1 MIATIE
7 FPNFK
12 LKYTLNFKFIY
23 SDWGFSQ
30 LSAAVAKQWLKKI
43 PAVKFIPINT
53 KSWIQR

>member
-12 LKYTLNFKFIY
+12 LNYKLNFKSIY

-30 LSAAVAKQWLKKI
+30 LSAAVAKQWLKKV
-43 PAVKFIPINT
+43 PAVKFSLINT
-53 KSWIQR
+53 KNWIQR